1 MRILEGG
8 VSMHTGTTPA
18 ERFRSSLLEMLLE
31 STRNVF
37 QGCLEI
43 LLQLCYLRYT

>member
-1 MRILEGG
+1 MRILEAG
-8 VSMHTGTTPA
+8 VFMHTGTTPA
-18 ERFRSSLLEMLLE
+18 ERFRSSLLEMLPE

-37 QGCLEI
+37 LECLEI